1 MNQKAILLNHL
12 KKAPITKLEALKL
25 YGIWN
30 SGDTI
35 LKLRNAGHNIVTEMK
50 KDGKKRYAIYT
61 LKEKK

>member
-1 MNQKAILLNHL
+1 MNQKAMLLNHL

-35 LKLRNAGHNIVTEMK
+35 FNLRNAGHDIITTMK
-50 KDGKKRYAIYT
+50 KDGKKRYAVYS
-61 LKEKK
+61 LKLK